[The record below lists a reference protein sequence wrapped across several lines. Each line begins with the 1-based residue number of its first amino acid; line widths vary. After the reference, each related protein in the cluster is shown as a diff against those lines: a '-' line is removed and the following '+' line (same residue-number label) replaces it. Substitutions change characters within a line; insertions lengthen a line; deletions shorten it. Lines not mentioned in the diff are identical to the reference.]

1 MKEELKG
8 QRGASMVEFA
18 FVLPL
23 LIVLIFGIIEFGLY
37 LYNQQVITNASRE
50 GARAGIVAPIPRLL
64 DTGGSGCT
72 TPPSSIDQVVQC
84 YCASH
89 IVSLGSGSSGPTT
102 TVEIIQPDGT
112 VTGWS
117 SNAPF
122 GDLLRVTVNYTYA
135 FWVIPNF
142 IPGIASLRAMQ
153 AIAVMKYE

>member
-1 MKEELKG
+1 
-8 QRGASMVEFA
+8 MVEFA

-23 LIVLIFGIIEFGLY
+23 LLVLIFGIIEFGLY

-50 GARAGIVAPIPRLL
+50 GARAGIVQQNPRLP

-84 YCASH
+84 YCATNL
-89 IVSLGSGSSGPTT
+89 VSLGSGSSGPTT
-102 TVEIIQPDGT
+102 V
-112 VTGWS
+112 VTGYS
-117 SNAPF
+117 PNAPF
-122 GDLLRVTVNYTYA
+122 GTLLTVTVNYTYS

-153 AIAVMKYE
+153 ASAVMKYE